1 MILCKESIEVGN
13 DLPIEFEMEQTQENQ
28 NFCWNYK
35 FSKREYSLLFD
46 ILKAKTIMQIARSQ
60 KLKKEIVINKIIE
73 LFQKLGIN
81 LNSEFIENNLG
92 HKILGQLI
100 IFYYSFG
107 IFHSEYNDKNIKE
120 LSTRIDKEEYSRRN
134 LFSKDKLSEF
144 EINMLK
150 GISEGRRI
158 SEIENAIKWNN
169 QNTTYQKVIHKILA
183 KTNSNN
189 IGQAVYKAVK
199 LSLI

>member
-1 MILCKESIEVGN
+1 MILCKESTEIGK
-13 DLPIEFEMEQTQENQ
+13 DLPINFEMGNSEEEKHYSENYD
-28 NFCWNYK
+28 FT
-35 FSKREYSLLFD
+35 SKEYSIIFD
-46 ILKAKTIMQIARSQ
+46 ILRSHTIMQIVRKQ
-60 KLKKEIVINKIIE
+60 KLKKEIIINKIIE

-81 LNSEFIENNLG
+81 LDSEFIENNLG
-92 HKILGQLI
+92 QKLLGQLI

-120 LSTRIDKEEYSRRN
+120 ISTRIDKEEYFRRS
-134 LFSKDKLSEF
+134 LFSKNQLSEF
-144 EINMLK
+144 EINVLK
-150 GISEGRRI
+150 GICEGRRT

-169 QNTTYQKVIHKILA
+169 QKTTYQKVIHKILA

-189 IGQAVYKAVK
+189 IGQAVFKAVK